1 MRGRGGEK
9 IQVSSTPQ
17 EFAAQIPGEMRKLG
31 KLVQLSGAR
40 IE

>member
-1 MRGRGGEK
+1 L
-9 IQVSSTPQ
+9 
-17 EFAAQIPGEMRKLG
+17 AAAAEPAAAHITAEIRKLG